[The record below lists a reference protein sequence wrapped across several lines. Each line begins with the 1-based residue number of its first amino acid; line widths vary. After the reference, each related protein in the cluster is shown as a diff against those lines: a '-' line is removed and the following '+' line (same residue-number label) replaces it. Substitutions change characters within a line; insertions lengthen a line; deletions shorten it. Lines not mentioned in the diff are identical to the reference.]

1 MMTKEHK
8 RVYNVNTEFEENYAW
23 GKAPFY
29 ENLAKG
35 ETVMI
40 NGKPTPLE
48 EWNLVLSK
56 RDFSIYCKFG
66 QKPHAG
72 FRFNDTKKYYGLT
85 GNKEKVLEDINKL
98 YEGYKEFK
106 KKHVS
111 YSEE

>member
-1 MMTKEHK
+1 MTKEHK

-56 RDFSIYCKFG
+56 RDFVNI
-66 QKPHAG
+66 
-72 FRFNDTKKYYGLT
+72 L
-85 GNKEKVLEDINKL
+85 
-98 YEGYKEFK
+98 
-106 KKHVS
+106 
-111 YSEE
+111 

>member
-29 ENLAKG
+29 KNLAKG
-35 ETVMI
+35 ETLIM
-40 NGKPTPLE
+40 NNTPIFKE
-48 EWNLVLSK
+48 EYNLIVSK
-56 RDFSIYCKFG
+56 RDFGFYSIG
-66 QKPHAG
+66 MKPH
-72 FRFNDTKKYYGLT
+72 RNWSFNETKKYYGLT
-85 GNKEKVLEDINKL
+85 GNKAKVAEDIKQL
-98 YEGYKEFK
+98 WEDYKEFK